1 MTKHHVMPPPL
12 DGGRDG
18 EHSIRPSLTPLA
30 RRGVRRHDRQ
40 RGQAIV
46 IVAAMIV
53 AMIILG
59 TMVFDVGLA
68 MSDRRNLQ
76 AYADASALAGARS
89 YGPQGPS
96 KAHWV
101 AMQYLA
107 APLGFGLPLG
117 ACAGAAGCPAGTY
130 AVAGYQITLSD
141 SFRPNGILNYPSV
154 LDVVV
159 THQQPSIFARM
170 VGYSQLS
177 SAASAR
183 ASTPGPQFNGAV
195 YAVAAV
201 SGDAMING
209 GGAAFQTV
217 TGPVYAYGSFGAN
230 NGPHSTGVPS
240 TQTNYDGTVCPGSP
254 SNFLDNGGGGNGLNY
269 HTTDG
274 NPLTN
279 NNSIPPPTNFDNASP
294 VAAGSP
300 PPSYSSAAQ
309 AKDVL
314 GHWKP
319 GIYNG
324 FAPSGGTMNGGVYK
338 VINASNMSLGAIT
351 NSVYTASGTSDSLG
365 AVAIVLDSS
374 DTGTLDITDA
384 KLNGLDDLNP
394 PGFTG
399 TRDPLRTHNFVIF
412 GGNGANAFSGSMSI
426 GPHATTDMSGIIYL
440 PKVAYD
446 SDGNSSPRFTG
457 SFTVASMTVTG
468 GGNGTQVFNWVCG
481 LTAVAGQPYQGGLLR

>member
-1 MTKHHVMPPPL
+1 MPGL
-12 DGGRDG
+12 R
-18 EHSIRPSLTPLA
+18 SRSA
-30 RRGVRRHDRQ
+30 HDSQ
-40 RGQAIV
+40 RGQAIA

-53 AMIILG
+53 ILVILG

-76 AYADASALAGARS
+76 AYADAAALAGARS
-89 YGPQGPS
+89 YGQQGPS

-107 APLGFGLPLG
+107 PPLGFALPTG
-117 ACAGAAGCPAGTY
+117 ACASAASCPAGTY
-130 AVAGYQITLSD
+130 SVAGYQILLSD
-141 SFRPNGILNYPSV
+141 SFRVNGIFNYPSV
-154 LDVVV
+154 LDVVL

-170 VGYSQLS
+170 VGYSQLTT
-177 SAASAR
+177 AASAR
-183 ASTPGPQFNGAV
+183 ASTPGPQFNGAA

-240 TQTNYDGTVCPGSP
+240 VQTNYDGTPCPGSP
-254 SNFLDNGGGGNGLNY
+254 ANLLDNGGAGNALNY

-274 NPLTN
+274 NPLPVTSN
-279 NNSIPPPTNFDNASP
+279 VPPPTNYDNASP

-300 PPSYSSAAQ
+300 PPTYLTAAA
-309 AKDVL
+309 AKDAL
-314 GHWKP
+314 GNWKP

-338 VINASNMSLGAIT
+338 IINSSNLALGTIT
-351 NSVYTASGTSDSLG
+351 NTVYTASGTADSLG

-374 DTGTLDITDA
+374 DTGTLDISKA

-394 PGFTG
+394 SGYTG
-399 TRDPLRTHNFVIF
+399 TRDPLGTHNFVVF
-412 GGNGANAFSGSMSI
+412 GGNGAAGFAGSMSV
-426 GPHATTDMSGIIYL
+426 GPGATTDMSGIIYL
-440 PKVAYD
+440 PEVSYV
-446 SDGNSSPRFTG
+446 SNGNSSPQFTG
-457 SFTVASMTVTG
+457 SFTVASMTVNG
-468 GGNGTQVFNWVCG
+468 GGNGAQVFHWVCG
-481 LTAVAGQPYQGGLLR
+481 LNAVAGQPYQGGLLR